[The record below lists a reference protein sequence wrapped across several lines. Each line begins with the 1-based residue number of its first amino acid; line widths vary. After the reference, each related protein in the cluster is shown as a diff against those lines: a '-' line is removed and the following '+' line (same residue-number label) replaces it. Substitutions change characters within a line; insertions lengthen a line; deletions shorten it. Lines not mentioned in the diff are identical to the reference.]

1 MTTGMSDGAKAD
13 IPRAAAQGGV
23 DPRAEVDPSA
33 EMGEGATVGPFAVIG
48 AGVAIGAGCV
58 IHAHAVVLGPTV
70 LGPGNAVHPFACLG
84 GPPQDLRYRGEP
96 TTLVVGRDNIFREH
110 VTVNR
115 GTVHGGGT
123 TRIGDSNLFMAC
135 CHVAHDCT
143 VGDHVVMANH
153 ATLAGHVSVGDHA
166 VFGGMA
172 AVGPFLRVGESAM
185 LAAGAMLE
193 RDAPPFCIV
202 AGDRAR
208 LRAVNRVGLARRRI
222 GDEARR
228 QIRSIFAVLRER
240 GRLASEIV
248 ADWRARP
255 DLSSE
260 ARRMIEFLAT
270 ARRGVAR

>member
-1 MTTGMSDGAKAD
+1 MTAQMSDGAKAD
-13 IPRAAAQGGV
+13 FPAAAGFGGV
-23 DPRAEVDPSA
+23 DPRAAIDPSA
-33 EMGEGATVGPFAVIG
+33 EVGEGATVGPYAVVG
-48 AGVAIGAGCV
+48 AGVSIGAGCV
-58 IHAHAVVLGPTV
+58 IHAHAVVQGPTV

-84 GPPQDLRYRGEP
+84 GEPQDLRYRGEP

-115 GTVHGGGT
+115 GTEHGGGS

-135 CHVAHDCT
+135 CHVAHDCA

-185 LAAGAMLE
+185 VAAGAMLE

-208 LRAVNRVGLARRRI
+208 LRAINRVGLARRGI
-222 GDEARR
+222 GSGAHR
-228 QIRSIFAVLRER
+228 QIKAIFAALRER
-240 GRLASEIV
+240 GRPVADIV
-248 ADWRARP
+248 ADWGSRQ
-255 DLSSE
+255 DLSPE
-260 ARRMIEFLAT
+260 AGRMIEFLA
-270 ARRGVAR
+270 AAQRGVAR